1 MSIAHING
9 IDVFYLTDGDPHK
22 PVIIFSNSL
31 GTDHSMWD
39 GQLEILRRDFYL
51 IRYDTRGHGLT
62 ATPKG
67 PYTIEQL
74 ANDVL
79 GLLDYLS
86 IDKAMFCG
94 ISMGGLIGQWLAIHA
109 PQRIEAL
116 VIANTAP
123 KIGTEAAWI
132 ERAALVRKQ
141 GLSIIAESAPSRWFS
156 PEFFGLYPKAVN
168 ELLVNLKNMNPE
180 GYASCCEA
188 LAVEDLRESISK
200 ITIPT
205 LNISGTKDPVTTL
218 SDAQYIQSQ
227 IQHSQLSEISASHIS
242 NIEAED
248 EFNNVL
254 KKFFANLP
262 KKELEIQNH
271 ESN

>member
-22 PVIIFSNSL
+22 PAIIFSNSL

-39 GQLEILRRDFYL
+39 GQLEVLRRDFYL

-62 ATPKG
+62 NAPKG
-67 PYTIEQL
+67 PYSIAQL
-74 ANDVL
+74 GSDVL

-86 IDKAMFCG
+86 IDKAFFCG
-94 ISMGGLIGQWLAIHA
+94 ISMGGLIGQWLAVNA
-109 PQRIEAL
+109 PKRIEAL

-123 KIGTEAAWI
+123 KIGNEQAWN
-132 ERAALVRKQ
+132 ERAALVRKE
-141 GLSIIAESAPSRWFS
+141 GLHGVAESAPSRWFT
-156 PEFFGLYPKAVN
+156 PEFYGSNRSGVN
-168 ELLVNLKNMNPE
+168 ELLINLKNMNPE

-188 LAVEDLRESISK
+188 LANEDLRDGISK
-200 ITIPT
+200 VNIPV
-205 LNISGTKDPVTTL
+205 LIIAGDKDPVTTVD
-218 SDAQYIQSQ
+218 DAQLMQSQ
-227 IQHSQLSEISASHIS
+227 IKGSQIVSIAASHIS

-248 EFNNVL
+248 AFNHAIKL
-254 KKFFANLP
+254 FFTNQV
-262 KKELEIQNH
+262 KQEMETSH

>member
-1 MSIAHING
+1 MSIAHVNG
-9 IDVFYLTDGDPHK
+9 IDVFYLTDGDPQK
-22 PVIIFSNSL
+22 PAIIFSNSL

-39 GQLEILRRDFYL
+39 GQLEVLRRNFYL

-62 ATPKG
+62 SAPKG

-74 ANDVL
+74 ANDAL
-79 GLLDYLS
+79 ALLDYLS

-109 PQRIEAL
+109 PHRIEAL

-123 KIGTEAAWI
+123 KIGTELAWT

-141 GLSIIAESAPSRWFS
+141 GLSTIAESAPSRWFT

-188 LAVEDLRESISK
+188 LATEDLREHISK
-200 ITIPT
+200 INVPT

-218 SDAQYIQSQ
+218 SDAKYIQSQ
-227 IQHSQLSEISASHIS
+227 ISNSKLSEIPASHIS

-248 EFNNVL
+248 EFNKAL
-254 KKFFANLP
+254 QSFFNQVVSKVSHASVS
-262 KKELEIQNH
+262 
-271 ESN
+271 ESV